1 MKSTNSQFIFLFIF
15 FIIVYSLGSFSKIP
29 FGDCVGYVLTTEKGI
44 FIKEA
49 TATSHILY
57 INAAI
62 LIKKLLFIDGIL
74 ANKILVITSGAAV
87 VSLIY
92 LIVFE
97 MTKKQLISFI
107 SAVVFGFSFSFW
119 RNAEIVEVYTFN
131 AVWITLYYY
140 FALKAYNK
148 NSPKHLFIS
157 SIFLGISLWAHI
169 QNILLIPSYLLL
181 LFYFKKKTNAYLFP
195 LLAFFILFG
204 LLFVVN
210 ISQSLSFHSVFTSE
224 QGNWVSNSFKKDLST
239 YFNDFIKSLGYLIYN
254 FNLFVIIGIYGFY
267 QLFTTQ
273 PRIVWFILTASLAVY
288 GFSTFYAVSDNYVF
302 FIPFNILFAIL
313 IGVGLSKIQNKIM
326 LKSLS
331 FIAFLIPLFYIF
343 SFSIAQHTEKG
354 KNFGDFKSYKGG
366 LTYYLLPWMN
376 ENVGIVEFTL
386 ENRKAPEKVN
396 WMTYSALEYINLLKT
411 KNIPEDEIKKH

>member
-57 INAAI
+57 INATI

-97 MTKKQLISFI
+97 MTKKQLTSFI

-131 AVWITLYYY
+131 AIWIALYYY

-181 LFYFKKKTNAYLFP
+181 LFYFK
-195 LLAFFILFG
+195 
-204 LLFVVN
+204 
-210 ISQSLSFHSVFTSE
+210 
-224 QGNWVSNSFKKDLST
+224 
-239 YFNDFIKSLGYLIYN
+239 
-254 FNLFVIIGIYGFY
+254 
-267 QLFTTQ
+267 
-273 PRIVWFILTASLAVY
+273 
-288 GFSTFYAVSDNYVF
+288 
-302 FIPFNILFAIL
+302 
-313 IGVGLSKIQNKIM
+313 
-326 LKSLS
+326 
-331 FIAFLIPLFYIF
+331 
-343 SFSIAQHTEKG
+343 
-354 KNFGDFKSYKGG
+354 
-366 LTYYLLPWMN
+366 
-376 ENVGIVEFTL
+376 
-386 ENRKAPEKVN
+386 
-396 WMTYSALEYINLLKT
+396 
-411 KNIPEDEIKKH
+411 

>member
-29 FGDCVGYVLTTEKGI
+29 FGDCVGYVLTTEKET

-57 INAAI
+57 INATI

-97 MTKKQLISFI
+97 MTKKQLTSFI

-148 NSPKHLFIS
+148 K
-157 SIFLGISLWAHI
+157 
-169 QNILLIPSYLLL
+169 
-181 LFYFKKKTNAYLFP
+181 
-195 LLAFFILFG
+195 
-204 LLFVVN
+204 
-210 ISQSLSFHSVFTSE
+210 
-224 QGNWVSNSFKKDLST
+224 
-239 YFNDFIKSLGYLIYN
+239 
-254 FNLFVIIGIYGFY
+254 
-267 QLFTTQ
+267 
-273 PRIVWFILTASLAVY
+273 
-288 GFSTFYAVSDNYVF
+288 FS
-302 FIPFNILFAIL
+302 
-313 IGVGLSKIQNKIM
+313 
-326 LKSLS
+326 
-331 FIAFLIPLFYIF
+331 
-343 SFSIAQHTEKG
+343 
-354 KNFGDFKSYKGG
+354 
-366 LTYYLLPWMN
+366 
-376 ENVGIVEFTL
+376 
-386 ENRKAPEKVN
+386 
-396 WMTYSALEYINLLKT
+396 
-411 KNIPEDEIKKH
+411 